1 MFKAFV
7 EEARY
12 NRRRF
17 TWELVG
23 GDLGLWLDERV
34 AIDDCGV

>member
-7 EEARY
+7 QEARY

-23 GDLGLWLDERV
+23 GDLGLRSDESV
-34 AIDDCGV
+34 AIEDCVG